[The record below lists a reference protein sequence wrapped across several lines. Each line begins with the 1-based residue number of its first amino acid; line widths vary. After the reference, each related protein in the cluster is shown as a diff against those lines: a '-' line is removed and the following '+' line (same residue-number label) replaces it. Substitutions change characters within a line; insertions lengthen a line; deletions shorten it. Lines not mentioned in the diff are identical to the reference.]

1 MIIRILTSVEVS
13 GRWFQ
18 EGQQYLY
25 EGIYEAGT
33 TQSDKKYITT
43 IGTTTY
49 YIPVAYATVT
59 KGTIEEPDLTTD
71 RDRLIEYIERDPVIP
86 AIYPNGDYIKASKD
100 ILGQNIGA
108 RQSADQADYNEVRIQ
123 QLRNIRTVT
132 GQQWIENQSPNDV
145 DES

>member
-13 GRWFQ
+13 GRWFL

-49 YIPVAYATVT
+49 YIPVTYATVT
-59 KGTIEEPDLTTD
+59 KGTIEEPDFTTD

-86 AIYPNGDYIKASKD
+86 AIYPNGDYVKAAKD
-100 ILGQNIGA
+100 ILGQDISA

-123 QLRNIRTVT
+123 QLRNIRTAT
-132 GQQWIENQSPNDV
+132 GQQWIENQSPNDE

>member
-1 MIIRILTSVEVS
+1 MIIKIITSVEVS
-13 GRWFQ
+13 GRWFL
-18 EGQQYLY
+18 EGQKYLY
-25 EGIYEAGT
+25 QGIYEAGT

-49 YIPVAYATVT
+49 HIPVLYSTVI
-59 KGTIEEPDLTTD
+59 KGDIIEPDLTTE

-86 AIYPNGDYIKASKD
+86 DLYPNGDYVKAVKD
-100 ILGQNIGA
+100 ILGQNIA
-108 RQSADQADYNEVRIQ
+108 AKESADQADYNEVRIE

-132 GQQWIENQSPNDV
+132 GQRWLENQSPNDE